1 MDSFLTLRDGRK
13 LSYRRVSGKKPVE
26 IVFMHGTLSDKN
38 ASKSLFL
45 QEYCQKNDFS
55 FTAFDFIGHGQSS
68 GKYTDGTI
76 GLWRDNALDIIDGVT
91 QSPLIL
97 VGSSMGG
104 WISLLAARARP
115 ERVKAVVG
123 LAAAADFT
131 VAVWESFTDRQRRDI
146 LENGII
152 HTPNGWTEE
161 GDPWTRDLF
170 EDGKKHL
177 VLNGTDSLDIT
188 CPMTLIHGAKDDCVP
203 VETAFK
209 ICDAAKSEN
218 IKIVVLK
225 NSGHRLSEPHELAVL
240 ENELNFLV

>member
-1 MDSFLTLRDGRK
+1 M
-13 LSYRRVSGKKPVE
+13 
-26 IVFMHGTLSDKN
+26 
-38 ASKSLFL
+38 
-45 QEYCQKNDFS
+45 QEYCKKNDFS

-188 CPMTLIHGAKDDCVP
+188 CPMTLIHGAKDNCVP

-225 NSGHRLSEPHELAVL
+225 NSGHRLSEPHELVVL